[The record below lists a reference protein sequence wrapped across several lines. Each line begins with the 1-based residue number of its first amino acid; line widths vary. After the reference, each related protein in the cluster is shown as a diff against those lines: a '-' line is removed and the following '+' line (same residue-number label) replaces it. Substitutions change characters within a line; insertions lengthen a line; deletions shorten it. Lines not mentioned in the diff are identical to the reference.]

1 MAKFNE
7 VSYKVV
13 DNGVMTKV
21 LPTYENVNKK

>member
-13 DNGVMTKV
+13 DNGEMTKV
-21 LPTYENVNKK
+21 LPTYNDRNEK